1 MLKLLKR
8 LKPKEW
14 CLAAVALVFIVAQVY
29 LDLEMP
35 EFSKRFQENDD
46 VFHRIVE
53 ICASDKKQ
61 AERFSLLCGKYGE
74 DTVIRLCCDLV
85 VLSSGEGIPLP
96 IWDYATQHCSRT
108 PSISLDWKRQITEKE
123 LTELFRNCI
132 VTERTD
138 GKTFFVRKKKQFQ

>member
-1 MLKLLKR
+1 MSKAISKKGNKR
-8 LKPKEW
+8 
-14 CLAAVALVFIVAQVY
+14 
-29 LDLEMP
+29 
-35 EFSKRFQENDD
+35 FSKRFQENDD
-46 VFHRIVE
+46 VFHRLIE
-53 ICASDKKQ
+53 ICASEKEQ

-123 LTELFRNCI
+123 LTGLFRNCI
-132 VTERTD
+132 VTEKTD
-138 GKTFFVRKKKQFQ
+138 GKTCFVRKKKRLSS

>member
-1 MLKLLKR
+1 MSKAISK
-8 LKPKEW
+8 KGNKK
-14 CLAAVALVFIVAQVY
+14 FN
-29 LDLEMP
+29 
-35 EFSKRFQENDD
+35 KRFQENDC
-46 VFHRIVE
+46 VLHFIVE
-53 ICASDKKQ
+53 LRVYSKKEQ

-132 VTERTD
+132 ITEKTD
-138 GKTFFVRKKKQFQ
+138 GKTCFVRKKKRPSS